1 MAHCISFSVSFIVL
15 LLIIASSKADSIHD
29 HSPVVAQDDSIE
41 KHDGNLIEDSPGEE
55 SFSSS
60 VENLLEETFDRLVS
74 GEKLSEEQVN
84 EPNPQQDAQNITS
97 SNNDTSPNVPSH
109 RWPCKSFNITANAST
124 VILNNETEYT
134 SIFARMN
141 STHGC
146 GLLLFY
152 SPHCEFCTKL
162 APLYN
167 ALGRAYPDLAV
178 MAVNVEQAMRMA
190 AGYGVVGIPTV
201 FFFYSGRPV
210 SKFNQSRDLASFQ
223 KFIQDLTGYLPSGG
237 AELNITE
244 ADMDGPITTQVI
256 ESPDYYLIFSV
267 VFLVTYIV
275 LRFFGSKLLSVFA
288 NLVHICFNI
297 QSQLVGFLSRG
308 VYTRTR
314 NGIVVEEKDKVD

>member
-1 MAHCISFSVSFIVL
+1 MARFISFSVSFITL
-15 LLIIASSKADSIHD
+15 LLLFITSSKSDSTSENEHSAVIPPQGDSLGDHD
-29 HSPVVAQDDSIE
+29 
-41 KHDGNLIEDSPGEE
+41 DGNSFEDSPIDE
-55 SFSSS
+55 SFSAS

-74 GEKLSEEQVN
+74 GDNLSEEEIG
-84 EPNPQQDAQNITS
+84 EPSTNNTTS
-97 SNNDTSPNVPSH
+97 NDTSPNVPSH

-162 APLYN
+162 APMYN

-178 MAVNVEQAMRMA
+178 MAINVEQAMRMA

-223 KFIQDLTGYLPSGG
+223 KFIQDLTGYTPSNGG
-237 AELNITE
+237 DLNITE
-244 ADMDGPITTQVI
+244 ADMNGPITTQVI
-256 ESPDYYLIFSV
+256 ESRDYYLIFSV

-275 LRFFGSKLLSVFA
+275 LRFFGSKLLGVIS
-288 NLVHICFNI
+288 NLVRMCF
-297 QSQLVGFLSRG
+297 SVLSRLVGFVSR
-308 VYTRTR
+308 VIFRTR
-314 NGIVVEEKDKVD
+314 DKVVIVEEKEKID

>member
-1 MAHCISFSVSFIVL
+1 MAHYISFSVPFIVL
-15 LLIIASSKADSIHD
+15 LLLFITSSKSDSTENEHSAVVPPQGDSLEEHD
-29 HSPVVAQDDSIE
+29 DENSF
-41 KHDGNLIEDSPGEE
+41 EDSPIEE
-55 SFSSS
+55 SFSAS

-74 GEKLSEEQVN
+74 GDNLSEEQIG
-84 EPNPQQDAQNITS
+84 EPNTNSTT
-97 SNNDTSPNVPSH
+97 NNDTSPNVPSH

-162 APLYN
+162 APMYN

-223 KFIQDLTGYLPSGG
+223 KFIQDLTGYSPSDGG
-237 AELNITE
+237 ELNITE
-244 ADMDGPITTQVI
+244 ADMNGPITTQVI
-256 ESPDYYLIFSV
+256 ESRDYYLIFSV

-275 LRFFGSKLLSVFA
+275 LRFFGSKLLDVLS
-288 NLVHICFNI
+288 NLVRMCF
-297 QSQLVGFLSRG
+297 SVLSRLVGFVSR
-308 VYTRTR
+308 VIFRTR
-314 NGIVVEEKDKVD
+314 DEVVIVEEKEKID